1 MIDPNKLCL
10 GCMTVLKHGEETCP
24 HCGFD
29 LQEYEKSMNSH
40 WLPVQT
46 ILAGKYMV
54 GKVLGEGGFGITY
67 LAWDLNL
74 EQMAAI
80 KEYFPKGLAT
90 RDTVQRTQMSLTL
103 MSGDMKKF
111 FEKGRESF
119 AEEARNLAK
128 FKHTEHVVSVFDFF
142 SENETSYLVMDYV
155 KGISLREYLK
165 RQEKPLSEKKTL
177 ELMMPVMKSLDQV
190 HKAGIIHRDIS
201 PDNILLDDEGNVTLI
216 DFGAA
221 RSSVGNETKSLTV
234 LLKHGYAPPE
244 QYQTKGKQGPWTDI
258 YALCATM
265 YRMTSGIIPEEAID
279 RMVDDSL
286 IPLDE
291 LALANKDMKVST
303 AFSDVIRMGL
313 EIKAE
318 DRYKSVSELMY
329 RLNALGSK
337 ERDGLVLPERK
348 VHGQNK
354 TAEDRAET
362 QVGTQAGHPE
372 DLQKKESG
380 DTSLEKGQLVSSVTL
395 LVMLVLILALVMVLG
410 RVNQISKV
418 EASGATGQTAD
429 EENRSSDSEDT
440 ENVISTYTGDVVTVV
455 VLGDNG
461 QDDWYGETLEEIR
474 NEYEKKDYDVKEE
487 YINLDE
493 ESFFKYRSIDEFN
506 ECVSEGKSF
515 IYIMSEQSEYR
526 LPVFIQE
533 LINAG
538 AVELRLV

>member
-1 MIDPNKLCL
+1 MS
-10 GCMTVLKHGEETCP
+10 E
-24 HCGFD
+24 
-29 LQEYEKSMNSH
+29 
-40 WLPVQT
+40 
-46 ILAGKYMV
+46 ILYP
-54 GKVLGEGGFGITY
+54 T
-67 LAWDLNL
+67 
-74 EQMAAI
+74 
-80 KEYFPKGLAT
+80 
-90 RDTVQRTQMSLTL
+90 
-103 MSGDMKKF
+103 KF
-111 FEKGRESF
+111 VIE
-119 AEEARNLAK
+119 
-128 FKHTEHVVSVFDFF
+128 
-142 SENETSYLVMDYV
+142 
-155 KGISLREYLK
+155 
-165 RQEKPLSEKKTL
+165 P
-177 ELMMPVMKSLDQV
+177 
-190 HKAGIIHRDIS
+190 
-201 PDNILLDDEGNVTLI
+201 
-216 DFGAA
+216 
-221 RSSVGNETKSLTV
+221 
-234 LLKHGYAPPE
+234 
-244 QYQTKGKQGPWTDI
+244 
-258 YALCATM
+258 
-265 YRMTSGIIPEEAID
+265 
-279 RMVDDSL
+279 
-286 IPLDE
+286 
-291 LALANKDMKVST
+291 KDMKVST